1 MEVAGLVAG
10 ILALG
15 FDVIKVVLLY
25 HFNYNYPEFFR
36 GGNPGGIVIG
46 ICVIAG
52 FCALVLQLFNL
63 VSGRRALWGAR
74 IALALIF
81 LCLMAVVGAL
91 H

>member
-1 MEVAGLVAG
+1 METAGLVAG

-15 FDVIKVVLLY
+15 FDVLNVVLWY
-25 HFNYNYPEFFR
+25 HFDYDSPEFFR
-36 GGNPGGIVIG
+36 GGNPGGVVIG
-46 ICVIAG
+46 ICVVAG
-52 FCALVLQLFNL
+52 FCALILQLFNL